1 MKNFIFIILVV
12 EVLVVSMGC
21 GRITTVT
28 KRSEDVTVVPH
39 YTDRIEL
46 DYDKSGPRKYLTY
59 CKEYPDLICR
69 NPGEW
74 YTDDGNPEYPYVI
87 KGQNLDAAEIKAASF
102 IPQSVADRITG
113 RELLDLYAGYKYLAS
128 FQAYDNWQDG
138 FNMLISDN
146 NAIDLLASRKD
157 CTRTL
162 YDYLIE
168 QADKISTTSS
178 LNEQS
183 IICVVEIML
192 ARNICY
198 NELSET
204 EREEVVKAARKI
216 HSAVN
221 LFNGKNVFEAAVNNE
236 PYSKWTALI

>member
-1 MKNFIFIILVV
+1 
-12 EVLVVSMGC
+12 
-21 GRITTVT
+21 
-28 KRSEDVTVVPH
+28 
-39 YTDRIEL
+39 
-46 DYDKSGPRKYLTY
+46 
-59 CKEYPDLICR
+59 
-69 NPGEW
+69 
-74 YTDDGNPEYPYVI
+74 
-87 KGQNLDAAEIKAASF
+87 
-102 IPQSVADRITG
+102 
-113 RELLDLYAGYKYLAS
+113 
-128 FQAYDNWQDG
+128 
-138 FNMLISDN
+138 MLISDN

-168 QADKISTTSS
+168 QADKISQTSS

-183 IICVVEIML
+183 LICVVEIML

-216 HSAVN
+216 HSSVN
-221 LFNGKNVFEAAVNNE
+221 LFNVNNLFEAAVNNE